1 MVAHVI
7 PLRRTARDLF
17 VHCAGVLV
25 ISPVTLPKAPPVE
38 LVQSLFDLTA
48 AEARVAPSLTMGQT
62 VDEIASE
69 NGVSSHSVR
78 TQVRGVLEKTGSRRQ
93 ADVIALLGGIGALGR

>member
-38 LVQSLFDLTA
+38 HLPPMPPGVFTNYSPEPPGDAINIILLDTLNTRALQ
-48 AEARVAPSLTMGQT
+48 PSAYFT
-62 VDEIASE
+62 
-69 NGVSSHSVR
+69 
-78 TQVRGVLEKTGSRRQ
+78 
-93 ADVIALLGGIGALGR
+93 IGAQF